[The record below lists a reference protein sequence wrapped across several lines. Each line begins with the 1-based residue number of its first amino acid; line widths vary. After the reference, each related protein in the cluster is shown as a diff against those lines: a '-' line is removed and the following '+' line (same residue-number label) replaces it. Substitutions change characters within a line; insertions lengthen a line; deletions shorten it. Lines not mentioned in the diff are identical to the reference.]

1 MFRKAMLGVK
11 LFAASFRLLGLLNLA
26 PNEV

>member
-26 PNEV
+26 PNKV